1 MIEPKIMIFLNSL
14 IAASD
19 YSFGAPVT
27 EWPSRC
33 LADKRNFKKNNN
45 NNNNK
50 QTKQNKNT

>member
-1 MIEPKIMIFLNSL
+1 MIEPKNVVYFNSL

-19 YSFGAPVT
+19 YNFGAPVT

-33 LADKRNFKKNNN
+33 LADKRNFKKQ